1 MINLKNMKIGKR
13 LGWGFGIILVLMVVA
28 TATALYIISDVNNQL
43 DRIVRVNTAKIGYAN
58 DALTNVSDLYYSLAN
73 VMLAHDAVTR
83 SQALDRIKKAREDYS
98 KAIQELEKLEIND
111 EGKKLIAVCKELI
124 LANREINNRV
134 LDGALTDTTKEA
146 VELYN
151 NKVIPSSLQMTD
163 ALKKVVHYNEERI
176 AFRHDVAKK
185 TSTIAVIV
193 IVGLGVAQIFLAI
206 LIGIAITRSLV
217 NPIRE
222 LMAATDKLAVGDV
235 DITINYDRKDE
246 IGNLADSFKKMVE
259 NIRANTLAAE
269 RIAGGD
275 LRVKANVLSER
286 DVLGKGLNQAID
298 AVNALVAD
306 AGMLSKAAV
315 EGKLATRADAS
326 KHQGDYRKIVQ
337 GVNDTLDAVI
347 GPLNVAAEYV
357 DRIAKGDV
365 PPKITDNYNGDFNE
379 IKNNL
384 NQCIDTVNAL
394 VADAGMLSK
403 AAVEGKLAT
412 RADASKHQ
420 GDYRKIVQGVNDTL
434 DAVIGP
440 LNVAAEYVDRIAKGD
455 VPPKITD
462 NYNGDFNEIKNNLN
476 QCIDTVNALVADA
489 GMLSK
494 AAVEG
499 KLATR
504 ADASKHQ
511 GDYRKIVQGVNDTL
525 DAVIGPLN
533 VAAEY
538 VDRIAKGDMPL
549 KITDSYNGDFNKIKN
564 NLNQAI
570 DAVNGLIA
578 DAGILSKAAVEG
590 KLATRADA
598 SKHQGDYRKIVQG
611 VNDTLDAVIGPLNVA
626 AEYVDRIAKGD
637 IPSKIT
643 ENYNGDFNEIKNN
656 LNQCIETV
664 NALVADAGMLV
675 KAAVEGKLA
684 TRADASKHQ
693 GDYRKIVQG
702 VNDTLDA
709 VIGPLNV
716 AAKYVDRISK
726 GDIPTRITDNYNGD
740 FNEIKNNLN
749 NLIDAMN
756 RVTDMA
762 KEIARGNLMVE
773 AKERSG
779 QDELMHAI
787 QGMIMNLRHLV
798 TDISG
803 GVQTVASSAT
813 ELSAVSSQTAQSVAT
828 LTGKTSTVAAAAEE
842 SSANTTS
849 VAASMEQAATNL
861 TSVASAT
868 EEMSATIG
876 EIASNSEKA
885 RAISQKAGQQA
896 ASVSALMQQ
905 LGSAAQEIGQ
915 VTETITDIS
924 SQTNLLALNATI
936 EAARAGAAGKGFAV
950 VANEIKEL
958 ARQTAAAT
966 EDIKAKIGGVQSS
979 AGSAIADIEKITS
992 VVAEVGQIV
1001 SGIAAAIEEQAAV
1014 TRDVAGNIAQATAG
1028 VQEAN
1033 ERVNQT
1039 ATVAMTMAR
1048 DIADVDT
1055 AAGHIRSGGQQ
1066 VQASAAELSKLAE
1079 QLRGLVGQFKV

>member
-111 EGKKLIAVCKELI
+111 EGKKLIAVSKELI

-134 LDGALTDTTKEA
+134 LDGALAGTTKEA

-455 VPPKITD
+455 MPLKITD

-476 QCIDTVNALVADA
+476 QCIDTVNALV
-489 GMLSK
+489 
-494 AAVEG
+494 
-499 KLATR
+499 
-504 ADASKHQ
+504 
-511 GDYRKIVQGVNDTL
+511 
-525 DAVIGPLN
+525 
-533 VAAEY
+533 
-538 VDRIAKGDMPL
+538 
-549 KITDSYNGDFNKIKN
+549 
-564 NLNQAI
+564 
-570 DAVNGLIA
+570 A

>member
-298 AVNALVAD
+298 A
-306 AGMLSKAAV
+306 
-315 EGKLATRADAS
+315 
-326 KHQGDYRKIVQ
+326 
-337 GVNDTLDAVI
+337 
-347 GPLNVAAEYV
+347 
-357 DRIAKGDV
+357 
-365 PPKITDNYNGDFNE
+365 
-379 IKNNL
+379 
-384 NQCIDTVNAL
+384 VNAL